1 MAWHFLSSPVTKFHT
16 CVCVTER
23 WKKCDMEDNQ
33 VISKQLAIKEEEVP
47 WPERA
52 TRNNGLGVQQLE
64 QLFSLLPFCLVGVD
78 KKKADWVA
86 RKLNCRTREIFHEK
100 SLFLSAS
107 RWRSDRAIGRA
118 DIPLSPNRNSHPT
131 VSVTSSSDSFAQQV
145 KWKCRSSYGTEKIR
159 NTFAGKAAV
168 RSRKTHT
175 KVPTIFHLFFVTTFF
190 CLCASV

>member
-1 MAWHFLSSPVTKFHT
+1 MIWKTIRWYQNNWPLKKKRTSSMTWTSDTEQWPWRSAAGATFLSFTILSGG
-16 CVCVTER
+16 R
-23 WKKCDMEDNQ
+23 RQ
-33 VISKQLAIKEEEVP
+33 EEG
-47 WPERA
+47 
-52 TRNNGLGVQQLE
+52 GLGGQKTKLQNTGD
-64 QLFSLLPFCLVGVD
+64 FS
-78 KKKADWVA
+78 
-86 RKLNCRTREIFHEK
+86 REK
-100 SLFLSAS
+100 SLSLCQSLAI
-107 RWRSDRAIGRA
+107 RSGDWTCRHS
-118 DIPLSPNRNSHPT
+118 SPNRNSHPT